1 MQLIVDKKVT
11 SNIMKHTT
19 LILLLVLMTISCQ
32 KPNTTESESL
42 KSEIEKLKTENKQL
56 KISLS
61 QLDEQDLKYRTLV
74 GIPDGKIEVGKK
86 NRIVFLLHSWKEIP
100 KFDIYR
106 IDGDKEIKIG
116 SNNRTT
122 FDYEFNPKSK
132 DDRNLKVKVKI
143 PYKGK
148 VFEIP
153 GEMNVPIE

>member
-1 MQLIVDKKVT
+1 
-11 SNIMKHTT
+11 
-19 LILLLVLMTISCQ
+19 
-32 KPNTTESESL
+32 
-42 KSEIEKLKTENKQL
+42 L

-61 QLDEQDLKYRTLV
+61 QLEQNSVVHRLLV

-86 NRIVFLLHSWKEIP
+86 NRIVFILHDFTEIP
-100 KFDIYR
+100 KYDIYK
-106 IDGDKEIKIG
+106 IEGNKEIKVG
-116 SNNRTT
+116 SNKLTS

-132 DDRNLKVKVKI
+132 EDKNLKVKVKI